1 MKDNTVKLVERA
13 PSSKAKDDVTRISN
27 LFVNSTIF
35 YETLRLERFR
45 VGIGFLVTS
54 HAPDNTISTNSLAYL
69 KDTRKPTINS

>member
-1 MKDNTVKLVERA
+1 MQRLEAEV
-13 PSSKAKDDVTRISN
+13 PSAKAKNNITRISN
-27 LFVNSTIF
+27 LLVYSTIF
-35 YETLRLERFR
+35 DETLRLERFR